1 MSVNTENSSA
11 SQTTVLDRPE
21 TGTVYASL
29 FDKINLTPVSSLGDL
44 NDFQDTSALADV
56 TADQRVTAA
65 VQVFLERLKLSGQT
79 VERLDKTL
87 LDHHIAELDSQI
99 SRQLDVVTACGT
111 EIGRGG
117 QQ

>member
-1 MSVNTENSSA
+1 MSVNNENASS
-11 SQTTVLDRPE
+11 SNGQTTVLENPE
-21 TGTVYASL
+21 ASPIYASL

-87 LDHHIAELDSQI
+87 LDHHI
-99 SRQLDVVTACGT
+99 
-111 EIGRGG
+111 
-117 QQ
+117 